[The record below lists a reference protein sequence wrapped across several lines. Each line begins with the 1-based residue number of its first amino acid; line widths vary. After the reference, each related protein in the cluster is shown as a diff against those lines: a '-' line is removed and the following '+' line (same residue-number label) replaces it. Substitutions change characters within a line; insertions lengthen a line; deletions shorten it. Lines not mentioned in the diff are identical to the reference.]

1 MLLPSFTFSDVE
13 MTNSHVCHLISLLNS
28 ALPPVPSRMALTTAR
43 TPCGCINLSESN
55 CPHRRLS
62 HAGACVRAL
71 PPPLE
76 PDDAYSKSQIT
87 PSQTNTN
94 TSEKNTENSGQN
106 TPV

>member
-1 MLLPSFTFSDVE
+1 MILPSYTFSDVE
-13 MTNSHVCHLISLLNS
+13 MTNSYVCHLISLLNS
-28 ALPPVPSRMALTTAR
+28 ALPPVPSRMALTTAW

-62 HAGACVRAL
+62 HAGAWVRAL

-94 TSEKNTENSGQN
+94 TSEKNTER
-106 TPV
+106 